1 MKYLKEYS
9 EEDLKDLASDLKSIG
24 QSDWMGFYI
33 TYIVGGG
40 DGMGKNAIAVIGDSW
55 KSVAEAIIVDF
66 GIEDLEEADID
77 ISKFTSVDDI
87 MGAIDDFWGSGM
99 GSGWDNFEYKFWEM
113 SPKKLENSIE
123 SADLMDTGD
132 CLEMGRRY
140 FSDFDS
146 VILKQRY

>member
-40 DGMGKNAIAVIGDSW
+40 DGMGKSAIAVVGDSW
-55 KSVAEAIIVDF
+55 KTIAEAIIVDF

-77 ISKFTSVDDI
+77 LGKLASVDDI
-87 MGAIDDFWGSGM
+87 MGTIDDFWGSGM

-113 SPKKLENSIE
+113 TPKKIENSIE
-123 SADLMDTGD
+123 SADLMDT
-132 CLEMGRRY
+132 
-140 FSDFDS
+140 
-146 VILKQRY
+146 

>member
-9 EEDLKDLASDLKSIG
+9 EEDLRDLASDLKSVG

-33 TYIVGGG
+33 TYVVNG
-40 DGMGKNAIAVIGDSW
+40 DGSVGTSAVAVVGESW
-55 KSVAEAIIVDF
+55 KSIAESLLEDF
-66 GIEDLEEADID
+66 GIEDPEEEEIE
-77 ISKFTSVDDI
+77 IEKLTSIDDI
-87 MGAIDDFWGSGM
+87 MGTIDDFWGSSM

-113 SPKKLENSIE
+113 TPKKLENSIE
-123 SADLMDTGD
+123 SANLLDTGD

-146 VILKQRY
+146 VVLKPRY

>member
-40 DGMGKNAIAVIGDSW
+40 DGMGKSAIAVVGDSW
-55 KSVAEAIIVDF
+55 KSIAEAIIVDF

-77 ISKFTSVDDI
+77 LGKLASVDDI
-87 MGAIDDFWGSGM
+87 MGTIDDFWGSGM

-113 SPKKLENSIE
+113 TPKKLENSIE

-140 FSDFDS
+140 FSDFDA
-146 VILKQRY
+146 VLLKPRY

>member
-9 EEDLKDLASDLKSIG
+9 EEDLKDLTSDLKSIG

-40 DGMGKNAIAVIGDSW
+40 DGMGKSAIAVVGDSW
-55 KSVAEAIIVDF
+55 KTIAEAIIVDF

-77 ISKFTSVDDI
+77 LGKLASVDDI
-87 MGAIDDFWGSGM
+87 MGTIDDFWGSGM

-113 SPKKLENSIE
+113 TPKKLENSIE
-123 SADLMDTGD
+123 SADLLDTGD

-140 FSDFDS
+140 FSDFDT
-146 VILKQRY
+146 VLLKPRY

>member
-1 MKYLKEYS
+1 MKHLKEYS
-9 EEDLKDLASDLKSIG
+9 EEDLKDLTSDLKSIG

-40 DGMGKNAIAVIGDSW
+40 DGMGKSAIAVVGDSW
-55 KSVAEAIIVDF
+55 KTIAEAIIVDF

-77 ISKFTSVDDI
+77 LGKLASVDDI
-87 MGAIDDFWGSGM
+87 MGTIDDFWGSGM

-113 SPKKLENSIE
+113 TPKKLENSIE

-146 VILKQRY
+146 VLLKPRY

>member
-9 EEDLKDLASDLKSIG
+9 EEDLKDLTSDLKSIG

-40 DGMGKNAIAVIGDSW
+40 DGMGKSAIAVVGDSW
-55 KSVAEAIIVDF
+55 KTIAEAIIVDF

-77 ISKFTSVDDI
+77 LGKLASVDDI
-87 MGAIDDFWGSGM
+87 MGTIDDFWGSGM

-113 SPKKLENSIE
+113 TPKKLENSIE

-140 FSDFDS
+140 FSDFDA
-146 VILKQRY
+146 VLLKPRY